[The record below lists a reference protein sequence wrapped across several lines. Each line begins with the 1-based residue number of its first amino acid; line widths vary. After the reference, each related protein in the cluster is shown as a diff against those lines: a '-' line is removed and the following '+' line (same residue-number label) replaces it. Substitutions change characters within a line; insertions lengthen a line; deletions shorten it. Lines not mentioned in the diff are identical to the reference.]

1 MKTKHRQFADI
12 YFDGLDVEPL
22 RIGGKLSPKI
32 LLVKPEARLSWQ
44 YHHRRAETWR
54 VIEGPVGIV
63 RSATDEEGEL
73 VSFGAG
79 ETVVLQQG
87 ERHRLIGLEIGVW
100 LLSFGST
107 LIRTIRRMR
116 MISFVFRT
124 ITLGSNYNLLSTRFA
139 RENAL
144 EVIDYSVLEVEMDS
158 PLKASCAT
166 ARRIVGYWSRSRT
179 SRRSMPYSFLAW
191 IGLARGS

>member
-1 MKTKHRQFADI
+1 MSMFESTRLKLEKQGLRIDRLDLNRPWGGFFVLDENQAQAFADL
-12 YFDGLDVEPL
+12 YYDGLDVEPL

-73 VSFGAG
+73 VSFEAG

-87 ERHRLIGLEIGVW
+87 ERHRLVGLEYWGVVAEFW
-100 LLSFGST
+100 QHTDPDHPSDEDD
-107 LIRTIRRMR
+107 IVR
-116 MISFVFRT
+116 VQDD
-124 ITLGSNYNLLSTRFA
+124 YA
-139 RENAL
+139 RE
-144 EVIDYSVLEVEMDS
+144 
-158 PLKASCAT
+158 
-166 ARRIVGYWSRSRT
+166 
-179 SRRSMPYSFLAW
+179 
-191 IGLARGS
+191 